1 MFIKK
6 SGNQIQINIMCIYS
20 ARIYLNHYQMQNH
33 CSNLELNFDNTQ
45 LESCI
50 TQPGNSNKLGIYFSQ
65 TFQ

>member
-1 MFIKK
+1 
-6 SGNQIQINIMCIYS
+6 MCIYS

>member
-1 MFIKK
+1 
-6 SGNQIQINIMCIYS
+6 MCISS

-45 LESCI
+45 LESSI